1 MYDLVLKNC
10 KIVNENLIIESDIAI
25 KNSRIEKISK
35 DISSDSKEVIDVNG
49 RYVIPG
55 LIDDQ
60 VHFRE
65 PGLTHKG
72 EIATESKA
80 GLAGGVTSYFEMPN
94 VNPTTTTNE
103 NLTKKFELASTRSLS
118 NYSFHLGA
126 SNTNIEEIKR
136 ADIHQA
142 SALKVFM
149 GASTGDMLVDDLDAL
164 DDIFNYSPLIVVTHC
179 EDQKTVEKNEKLFDE
194 KYGENVSAEHH
205 HLIRDVDSCYLSSSL
220 AVDLAKKYD
229 ADLHVFHL
237 TTEKE
242 MDLFTAGDIDGKKIT
257 AEVCVHHMFFNES
270 FYSKLGNQIKCNPSI
285 KHESDRAALIKA
297 LLENKIDI
305 IATDHA
311 PHTWDEKNKPYVE
324 APAGLPLV
332 QHGMQILMDF
342 YHQNVINLET
352 IVEKTSHN
360 VAKRFQIKDRGY
372 IREGYYADIAILDLD
387 QPYTVSKE
395 NILYKCGWSPFEGHD
410 FKSSIFMTIVNGNI
424 AFKDGMISD
433 NLPFG
438 MQIEFNR

>member
-1 MYDLVLKNC
+1 MYDLILKNC
-10 KIVNENLIIESDIAI
+10 KIVNENKIIESDIAI
-25 KNSRIEKISK
+25 KNNRIELIQASIDSESKKI
-35 DISSDSKEVIDVNG
+35 VDVDG
-49 RYVIPG
+49 KYVLPG

-72 EIATESKA
+72 DIATESRA

-103 NLTKKFELASTRSLS
+103 NLSKKFDIASTKSRS

-136 ADIHQA
+136 VDINQA
-142 SALKVFM
+142 AALKVFM
-149 GASTGDMLVDDLDAL
+149 GASTGEMLVDSLDAL

-179 EDQKTVEKNEKLFDE
+179 EDQTTVKNNEKLFLE
-194 KYGENVSAEHH
+194 KYGDDLSAQHH
-205 HLIRDVDSCYLSSSL
+205 HLIRDVESCYLSSSL
-220 AVDLAKKYD
+220 AVGLAKKYD
-229 ADLHVFHL
+229 SDLHVFHL

-242 MDLFTAGDIDGKKIT
+242 MELFTPGAVNGKKIT
-257 AEVCVHHMFFNES
+257 SEVCVHHMHFNETD
-270 FYSKLGNQIKCNPSI
+270 YAELGNQIKCNPSI
-285 KHESDRAALIKA
+285 KEESDRLALIKA
-297 LLENKIDI
+297 LHEDKIDI

-311 PHTWDEKNKPYVE
+311 PHTWEEKSRAYTE

-332 QHGMQILMDF
+332 QHGLQILMDF
-342 YHQNVINLET
+342 YHQDILTLET

-360 VAKRFQIKDRGY
+360 IAKRFQVKDRGY
-372 IREGYYADIAILDLD
+372 IREGYFADLAILDHD
-387 QPYTVSKE
+387 KPYEVSKE
-395 NILYKCGWSPFEGHD
+395 NILYKCGWSPFEGHS
-410 FKSSIFMTIVNGNI
+410 FQSSIFMTIINGNV
-424 AFKDGMISD
+424 AFKDGKVNED
-433 NLPFG
+433 LPFG